1 MNFYK
6 GVDISSL
13 LELEDK
19 DVKFYAEN
27 DEECEA
33 LELCKRNGV
42 NSIRLRI
49 WNEPQ
54 RVPEAAGYCDLEHTL
69 QFAKR
74 IKEKEMH
81 FMLDFHYS
89 DWWADPG
96 KQTKPYAWTDL
107 KGVELEQAVY
117 EYTKQV
123 LESLKAQN
131 TMPDM
136 VQIGNE
142 IRSGMLFPDGEVP
155 HFEQLA
161 RLVNAGIRATREV
174 SDQIQVMIHLD
185 QGGKYYY
192 LREWFDA
199 MFAAGMAD
207 IDVIG
212 ISFYPFWHGT
222 FTDLKHSMEG
232 LIERYKLPVIVVETA
247 HPWRRSE
254 DGFVTEDQ
262 EKIAGFPAG
271 IEEQKQVMQLLM
283 NIVASVEN
291 GMGQGVYY
299 WEPLVVPME
308 GQGSWANN
316 MGVLDEHGKV
326 LPGLAEFGF
335 TREKLCKDKIAK
347 IYHAEPI
354 MLEQGHKLTLPENIE
369 VLRYDGE
376 RYSYQVEWEKLETDA
391 CGEYLLQGNMSQI
404 NEKTQIQVSIVEQ
417 LPERENLVKNA
428 DFAAGQANWMLVDK
442 FKNVTVEI
450 NQEEKYLQVHSNQ
463 NFDFAVM
470 QDVQITKA
478 GKYQLGVSY
487 RGTNTTDVKV
497 RLYGE
502 QVSGGELVKVEKVIY
517 PTDEQWMD
525 YDIYDIELQQGVFAV
540 GIEMKTPPVIGK
552 IKDFRL
558 YRINEGLSKG

>member
-19 DVKFYAEN
+19 GVKFYAEN
-27 DEECEA
+27 GEECEA

-54 RVPEAAGYCDLEHTL
+54 CVPEAAGYCDLEHTM

-74 IKEKEMH
+74 IKEKGMH

-96 KQTKPYAWTDL
+96 KQTKPYAWKNLT
-107 KGVELEQAVY
+107 GHALEQAVY

-123 LESLKAQN
+123 LESLRAQN

-155 HFEQLA
+155 NFTQLA
-161 RLVNAGIRATREV
+161 NLVNAGIRATREV
-174 SDQIQVMIHLD
+174 STDIQVMIHLD

-192 LREWFDA
+192 LKEWFDA
-199 MFAAGMAD
+199 MFEAGMND

-271 IEEQKQVMQLLM
+271 IEEQRHVMQLLM

-299 WEPLVVPME
+299 WEPLSVPLD

-316 MGVLDEHGKV
+316 MGVLDEKGKV
-326 LPGLAEFGF
+326 LPGLAEFRF
-335 TREKLCKDKIAK
+335 TREQLCKEKIAK
-347 IYHAEPI
+347 IYHVEPI
-354 MLEQGHKLTLPENIE
+354 LIEQGKELVLPEQIE

-376 RYSYQVEWEKLETDA
+376 RYSYPVEWEQHSIA
-391 CGEYLLQGNMSQI
+391 SCGEYVLQGNMTQI
-404 NEKTQIQVSIVEQ
+404 NEKTQIQIVVVDK

-428 DFAAGQANWMLVDK
+428 DFKAGQANWMLVDK
-442 FKNVTVEI
+442 LKNVTVEI
-450 NQEEKYLQVHSNQ
+450 NQEEAYLQVNSNQ
-463 NFDFAVM
+463 NFEFAIM
-470 QDVQITKA
+470 QDVRIAQA
-478 GKYQLGVSY
+478 GKYQLSVSY

-502 QVSGGELVKVEKVIY
+502 QVSGEKLVKVEKVIY

-525 YDIYDIELQQGVFAV
+525 YDICDIELQEGVCSI

-552 IKDFRL
+552 IKGFKL
-558 YRINEGLSKG
+558 CRIIEK